1 MSNTNIHHK
10 KLQKQIDKL
19 SKLIESNNHKVEDFQ
34 SRVKELEEE
43 NLKHIQL
50 IHFYKDTL
58 NLTPTILYNSGRDK
72 KYVYGKVWWF
82 SNGIGS
88 KKKGYRYFLGKMDD
102 DKPQSYW
109 ENKLLNIFFEKE
121 MDTIKKLKV

>member
-34 SRVKELEEE
+34 SRVKGLEEE
-43 NLKHIQL
+43 NHKHIQL

-88 KKKGYRYFLGKMDD
+88 KKKGYRYFLGRMDE
-102 DKPQSYW
+102 DKTKSYW